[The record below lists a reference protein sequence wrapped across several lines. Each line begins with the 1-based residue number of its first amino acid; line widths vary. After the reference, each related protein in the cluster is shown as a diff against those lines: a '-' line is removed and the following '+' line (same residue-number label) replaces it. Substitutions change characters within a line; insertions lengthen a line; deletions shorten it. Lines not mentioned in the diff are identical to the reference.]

1 MSSYRKVVWN
11 EGMLL
16 TPHHFQQWDNYH
28 EELLNTRLSS
38 LLPYEWGVL
47 DLQLNHEAV
56 ANGFC
61 EVVRCRA
68 VMPDGLVVNIPQSDA
83 APEPRPLRDFFGAG
97 VENLGLYLAVPS
109 KLAGKANFQ
118 ANGGARAASERYW
131 QEAGVVLDE
140 TTGQNEQQIAFA
152 RSNLRLLFEGEGKGE
167 DKSEDKG
174 KGLSGYNSIKV
185 AEIVRT
191 ATGQVAYSEHYIP
204 PALNVAAS
212 PWLVGVL
219 RQALEILIA
228 KGNSLSEQRRQRT
241 TSLADFTTS
250 EIAVFWL
257 LHTVNASIPIIAHLH
272 RTELV
277 HPERLYTEL
286 AGLVGRLMTFSTE
299 RQPQSIVHYQHED
312 LYATFS
318 QLSIELRALL
328 ETVIPTR
335 CVQIPLEST
344 RESVYV
350 GRVTDE
356 RLLESAEFYLGVHA
370 KVPEG
375 QLIER
380 VPRIIKIAS
389 RDVIDGVIGSGLPGV
404 VLAHSSPPPAPIP
417 TRVGFHYFNLG
428 KNGIFWEAVRSSKS
442 VAVYVPQE
450 LAEQKLELYA
460 VKP

>member
-1 MSSYRKVVWN
+1 MSPYRKVVWN

-28 EELLNTRLSS
+28 EELLNTRLAS
-38 LLPYEWGVL
+38 LAPYEWGVL
-47 DLQLNHEAV
+47 DLQLSNEAV

-68 VMPDGLVVNIPQSDA
+68 VMPDGLVINVPQADA
-83 APEPRPLRDFFGAG
+83 APEPRRLRDLFGPG
-97 VENLGLYLAVPS
+97 TESLGLYLAVPS
-109 KLAGKANFQ
+109 KLAGRANFQ
-118 ANGGARAASERYW
+118 SNGGPATPTTRYW
-131 QEAGVVLDE
+131 QEARMVPDE
-140 TTGQNEQQIAFA
+140 TTGQNEQQVAFA
-152 RSNLRLLFEGEGKGE
+152 RNNLRLMFEGEG
-167 DKSEDKG
+167 
-174 KGLSGYNSIKV
+174 LTGYNSMKI
-185 AEIVRT
+185 AELVRAGT
-191 ATGQVAYSEHYIP
+191 EQVVYSESYIP

-212 PWLVGVL
+212 PWLVGVMK
-219 RQALEILIA
+219 QALEILIA

-257 LHTVNASIPIIAHLH
+257 LHTVNASIPLLNHLH
-272 RTELV
+272 RTALV
-277 HPERLYTEL
+277 HPERLYAEL
-286 AGLVGRLMTFSTE
+286 AGLVGRLMTFSTA
-299 RQPQSIVHYQHED
+299 RQPQNIVPYYHED
-312 LYATFS
+312 LFKTFS
-318 QLSIELRALL
+318 ELSLELRALL

-356 RLLESAEFYLGVHA
+356 RLLESAEFYLGVSA

-380 VPRIIKIAS
+380 VPRIVKVAS
-389 RDVIDGVIGSGLPGV
+389 RDVIDGVIGSGVPGV
-404 VLAHSSPPPAPIP
+404 VLSHASPPPAPIP

-428 KNGIFWEAVRSSKS
+428 RDGVFWAAVRNSKS
-442 VAVYVPQE
+442 VAVYVPDE
-450 LAEQKLELYA
+450 LADEKLELYA

>member
-1 MSSYRKVVWN
+1 MSPYRKVVWN

-16 TPHHFQQWDNYH
+16 TPHHFQQWDNYY
-28 EELLNTRLSS
+28 EELLNTRLAS
-38 LLPYEWGVL
+38 LRPYEWGVL
-47 DLQLNHEAV
+47 DLQLSNEAV

-68 VMPDGLVVNIPQSDA
+68 VMPDGLVVNIPQADA
-83 APEPRPLRDFFGAG
+83 APEPRRLRDLFEPGT
-97 VENLGLYLAVPS
+97 ERLGLYLAVPS
-109 KLAGKANFQ
+109 KLAGRANFQ
-118 ANGGARAASERYW
+118 PNGGVATNSTRYR
-131 QEAGVVLDE
+131 QEARMVPDE

-152 RSNLRLLFEGEGKGE
+152 RSNLRLMFEGEGE
-167 DKSEDKG
+167 
-174 KGLSGYNSIKV
+174 GLAGYNSIKI
-185 AEIVRT
+185 AELVRAGT
-191 ATGQVAYSEHYIP
+191 AQVVYNEKYIP
-204 PALNVAAS
+204 PALSVAAS
-212 PWLVGVL
+212 PWLLGFVK
-219 RQALEILIA
+219 QALEILIA

-250 EIAVFWL
+250 EIAIFWL
-257 LHTVNASIPIIAHLH
+257 LHTVNASIPVLNHLE
-272 RTELV
+272 RTPLV

-286 AGLVGRLMTFSTE
+286 AGLVGRLMTFSTDK
-299 RQPQSIVHYQHED
+299 QPQNIVPYFHED
-312 LYATFS
+312 LFKTFEA
-318 QLSIELRALL
+318 LSIELRTLL

-356 RLLESAEFYLGVHA
+356 RLLETAEFYLGVNA

-380 VPRIIKIAS
+380 VPRIVKIAS
-389 RDVIDGVIGSGLPGV
+389 RDVIDGVIGSGMPGV
-404 VLAHSSPPPAPIP
+404 VLSHASPPPAPIP

-428 KNGIFWEAVRSSKS
+428 KDGVFWAAVRNSKS
-442 VAVYVPQE
+442 VAVYVPDE
-450 LAEQKLELYA
+450 LAEEKLELYA

>member
-1 MSSYRKVVWN
+1 MSPYRKVVWN

-28 EELLNTRLSS
+28 EELLNTRLAS
-38 LLPYEWGVL
+38 LMPYAWGVL

-61 EVVRCRA
+61 EVMRCRA
-68 VMPDGLVVNIPQSDA
+68 VMPDGLVVNIPQADA
-83 APEPRPLRDFFGAG
+83 PPDPRPLRDFFGAG
-97 VENLGLYLAVPS
+97 DASVGLYLAVPS
-109 KLAGKANFQ
+109 KRAGAANYQ
-118 ANGGARAASERYW
+118 TNGGERSATARYW
-131 QEAGVVLDE
+131 QDAGLVPDE
-140 TTGQNEQQIAFA
+140 TTGQNEQQLAFA
-152 RSNLRLLFEGEGKGE
+152 RSNLRLMFEGEARA
-167 DKSEDKG
+167 
-174 KGLSGYNSIKV
+174 GYNSVKV

-257 LHTVNASIPIIAHLH
+257 LHTVNASIPVLAHLH
-272 RTELV
+272 RTGLV

-286 AGLVGRLMTFSTE
+286 AGLVGRLMTFSTD

-356 RLLESAEFYLGVHA
+356 RLLETAEFYLGVHA

-375 QLIER
+375 QLIDR
-380 VPRIIKIAS
+380 VPRIVKIAS

-428 KNGIFWEAVRSSKS
+428 KDGIFWQAVRSSKS